1 MDNSQSIA
9 ATLARYV
16 ALRRTPETIN
26 RVYDLYAGITPE
38 DVQAAARKYLADNA
52 RTIVTLKGAKAR

>member
-1 MDNSQSIA
+1 
-9 ATLARYV
+9 V

-38 DVQAAARKYLADNA
+38 DVQAAARKYLADSA